1 MQRGRKSLA
10 STVVQLATTEARP
23 RLTAPAFLTASEASM
38 FNAWAAANPHL
49 TASDAPMLAAFAQA
63 ASKTHKAGRQKDIS
77 AFERAARLM
86 MALGRTLRLTPQ
98 ATTHPLT
105 VGHRRNDQ
113 GGFGI
118 TWQQQLQDDD
128 DDDTEESDQ
137 RG

>member
-1 MQRGRKSLA
+1 MF
-10 STVVQLATTEARP
+10 TE
-23 RLTAPAFLTASEASM
+23 
-38 FNAWAAANPHL
+38 WAAANPHL

-105 VGHRRNDQ
+105 VGRRRNDQ
-113 GGFGI
+113 GGFGV
-118 TWQQQLQDDD
+118 TWQQLQDDD
-128 DDDTEESDQ
+128 DDDIEESDQ